1 MARYSA
7 SAEEGDTTGYFLV
20 FQEIGLLLSMIKYPV
35 VNWRVMGQLAQSES
49 EKAESSKELV
59 EDKRIPAPGED
70 LM

>member
-7 SAEEGDTTGYFLV
+7 SAEERDTTGCFLV
-20 FQEIGLLLSMIKYPV
+20 FQEIGLLPSMIKYPV
-35 VNWRVMGQLAQSES
+35 VDRWVMGQLAQFEY
-49 EKAESSKELV
+49 EKVESSKELV